1 MKIIFTGG
9 GTGGHF
15 YPIIAVAQ
23 KLNLLLERENI
34 ADVKLFYM
42 STDPYNENLLAE
54 NKIIFKKVTAGKLR
68 TYFSIKNFIDP
79 FKTAWGTV
87 KVFFQMFFLFPDAV
101 FSKGGFASVP
111 ALVAARFFRIPV
123 IIHESDSAPGRA
135 NAWAGKFAEKVAI
148 SYPEAAQYFPEGR
161 TALTGNPIRE
171 ELLQPSGKDA
181 FKELGLDPNVPVLLV
196 LGGSLGAQKINEQMV
211 TLAPR
216 LVEKYQVIHQ
226 TGPKNQAEVE
236 LLINGLLTKGVYG
249 SKEGNPNAGRY
260 HVYGYLDG
268 EKMRM
273 AAEAATIVVSRA
285 GSAIFEIAAW
295 NIPAILIPITDTNG
309 DHQRKNAFSY
319 MRAGGA
325 IVIEEA
331 NLAPNLLHTEID
343 DLMADA
349 PKRFAMKEAA
359 KAFSKTDAAEKIA
372 EQIVEVL
379 LSHQAPK
386 TNEQK

>member
-23 KLNLLLERENI
+23 KLNALLLRENLL
-34 ADVKLFYM
+34 DVKLFYM
-42 STDPYNENLLAE
+42 STEPYNQELLE
-54 NKIIFKKVTAGKLR
+54 MNNITFKKVTAGKLR
-68 TYFSIKNFIDP
+68 VYFSFLNFIDP
-79 FKTAWGTV
+79 FKTVWGTI
-87 KVFFQMFFLFPDAV
+87 KVLFQMFILFPDVV
-101 FSKGGFASVP
+101 FSKGGFASMP
-111 ALVAARFFRIPV
+111 ALIAARFFRIPV

-135 NAWAGKFAEKVAI
+135 NAWAGKFAEKIAI

-171 ELLQPSGKDA
+171 DLITPSGKDA
-181 FKELGLDPNVPVLLV
+181 FKELGLDPNIPVLLV
-196 LGGSLGAQKINEQMV
+196 LGGSLGAQKINEQIV

-226 TGPKNQAEVE
+226 TGLQNQAEVE
-236 LLINGLLTKGVYG
+236 LLIDGLLNRGVSG
-249 SKEGNPNAGRY
+249 SANDNPNAGRY
-260 HVYGYLDG
+260 HIHGYLDG

-273 AAEAATIVVSRA
+273 ASEVATVVISRA

-295 NIPAILIPITDTNG
+295 NIPAILIPIAETNG

-331 NLAPNLLHTEID
+331 NLAPNLLFTEID
-343 DLMADA
+343 GLILDEPRRL
-349 PKRFAMKEAA
+349 AMKESA
-359 KAFSKTDAAEKIA
+359 KAFAKTDAAEKIA

-379 LSHQAPK
+379 IKHLPQK
-386 TNEQK
+386 TYEQ